1 MKKLLALLLA
11 MMLVVSLA
19 ACGGDSGT
27 PATDPPSEPTKDAQ
41 TEAPADSQTPE
52 PQVPDEPAGDDWTK
66 QVVVNYFF
74 EETGEDVEMTIKTDD
89 SQSKYNFTF
98 LFFGDEQNMTCTADA
113 EVLEDLTGFIGKD
126 AEKYLAFIAE
136 NVSASDW
143 QPIGG
148 GAEGGSDWTKQTV
161 VTYFFEETGEDV
173 EMTIKTDDSQSKYNF
188 TFMFFGDPQDMTCT
202 AEAEVLADKTGFI
215 GKDAEKYLAFIA
227 ENVSDSDWQ
236 PIG

>member
-19 ACGGDSGT
+19 ACGGG
-27 PATDPPSEPTKDAQ
+27 ATATNPPSEPTDAQ
-41 TEAPADSQTPE
+41 TEAPVDTQPPE
-52 PQVPDEPAGDDWTK
+52 TQAPVEPAGDEWTK
-66 QVVVNYFF
+66 QVVVTYFF
-74 EETGEDVEMTIKTDD
+74 EETGEDVEMTIKTNDD
-89 SQSKYNFTF
+89 QSKYNFTF

-136 NVSASDW
+136 NVADSDW

-148 GAEGGSDWTKQTV
+148 AGAESGDGWTKQTV

-173 EMTIKTDDSQSKYNF
+173 EMTIKTNDDQSKYNF

-202 AEAEVLADKTGFI
+202 ADAEVLADKTGFI
-215 GKDAEKYLAFIA
+215 GKDAQNYLDFIA

>member
-19 ACGGDSGT
+19 ACGGNT
-27 PATDPPSEPTKDAQ
+27 ATSEPPSEPTKDAQ
-41 TEAPADSQTPE
+41 SEAPVDTQTPE
-52 PQVPDEPAGDDWTK
+52 TQAPVEPAGDEWTK
-66 QVVVNYFF
+66 QVVVTYFF
-74 EETGEDVEMTIKTDD
+74 EETGEDVEMTIKTNDD
-89 SQSKYNFTF
+89 QSKYNFTF

-126 AEKYLAFIAE
+126 AQNYLDFIAE
-136 NVSASDW
+136 NVAASDW

-173 EMTIKTDDSQSKYNF
+173 EMTIKTNNDQSKYNF

-202 AEAEVLADKTGFI
+202 ADAEVLADKTGFI
-215 GKDAEKYLAFIA
+215 GKDAQNYLAFIA
-227 ENVSDSDWQ
+227 ENVTDADWQ